1 VSSAWLV
8 VPTYNEAENLEALL
22 SAVLPALGAGAS
34 DPHVLV
40 VDDDSPDGTG
50 RLAERLAAAD
60 PRVHVLH
67 HGAKAGLGRAYIA
80 GFKHALAA
88 GADLVLE
95 MDADLS
101 HDPADLP
108 RLLAR
113 SAGADIVLGS
123 RYAPGG
129 GVADW
134 GLGRRL
140 LSRGGSLYART
151 VLGVG
156 VRDLTGGFKCFRRD
170 VLAALDLDG
179 VRANGYVFQI
189 EMTFRALHA
198 GFTVAEV
205 PIVFRE
211 RAAGSSKMTAA
222 VALEAIWKVPALRL
236 RLPRRRRRF
245 LTALRTAARS

>member
-8 VPTYNEAENLEALL
+8 VPTYNEAQNLEALL
-22 SAVLPALGAGAS
+22 SAVLPALGAGSS

-67 HGAKAGLGRAYIA
+67 HGAKAGLGKAYIA

-113 SAGADIVLGS
+113 SAGADVVLGS
-123 RYAPGG
+123 RYVPGG

-151 VLGVG
+151 VLGVR

-189 EMTFRALHA
+189 EMTFRALHR

-205 PIVFRE
+205 PIVFRD

-236 RLPRRRRRF
+236 RLPRRRQRL
-245 LTALRTAARS
+245 LTALRAAARS